1 MAKFSAAQRA
11 RINRKSKFRELTPDE
26 AGGELNIV
34 PFLDI
39 IMNILLFILAT
50 IATVFTATIPIP
62 APHNNNGPAQA
73 GPERLNLTVIVLP
86 NGYKIGARGGFLDP
100 GCRTVGQAPITVPAL
115 GAADADGYTHDFA
128 SLTQCMTALRV
139 AFHDDISTADEH
151 SINITINGDIPY
163 GVLVR
168 TIDAVREDHEGACR
182 MPEGLTPGNYTNAN
196 CMFPEVTLGVLRN

>member
-11 RINRKSKFRELTPDE
+11 RIHRKSKYRELSPDE
-26 AGGELNIV
+26 TGGELNIV

-50 IATVFTATIPIP
+50 IATVFTATIPVP
-62 APHNNNGPAQA
+62 APRSSNGPGPAG
-73 GPERLNLTVIVLP
+73 GPEHLNLTVIVLP
-86 NGYKIGARGGFLDP
+86 NGYKIGARGGFINA
-100 GCRTVGQAPITVPAL
+100 GCREIANASMTVPAL
-115 GAADADGYTHDFA
+115 GTADRDGYTHDFA
-128 SLTQCMTALRV
+128 GLTQCMTTIRQVFATDV
-139 AFHDDISTADEH
+139 GDDH

-168 TIDAVREDHEGACR
+168 TIDAVREDREGACR
-182 MPEGLTPGNYTNAN
+182 MPEGQRPGEFSAPG